1 LSAEN
6 VSLVRA
12 FYEYSGGRDLVEALS
27 GEEFVEAGEEA
38 FGHIIDPEFEFVLV
52 RGDVG
57 EQGVYPG
64 VRGLVK
70 GMRDWVASFRSY
82 VTEVEDLVDLGDRV
96 IVLTD
101 EHGVSR
107 SGEVPI
113 RQRGAVIWTF
123 RGDRVS
129 RIETYL
135 QRNAAFQALAEAEQE
150 KLARAGLRTGP
161 AT

>member
-1 LSAEN
+1 
-6 VSLVRA
+6 
-12 FYEYSGGRDLVEALS
+12 
-27 GEEFVEAGEEA
+27 
-38 FGHIIDPEFEFVLV
+38 
-52 RGDVG
+52 
-57 EQGVYPG
+57 
-64 VRGLVK
+64 
-70 GMRDWVASFRSY
+70 
-82 VTEVEDLVDLGDRV
+82 VTEVEDLVDLGNRV
-96 IVLTD
+96 MVLTD

-150 KLARAGLRTGP
+150 QLARAGLQTGP

>member
-1 LSAEN
+1 
-6 VSLVRA
+6 
-12 FYEYSGGRDLVEALS
+12 
-27 GEEFVEAGEEA
+27 
-38 FGHIIDPEFEFVLV
+38 
-52 RGDVG
+52 
-57 EQGVYPG
+57 
-64 VRGLVK
+64 
-70 GMRDWVASFRSY
+70 
-82 VTEVEDLVDLGDRV
+82 VTEVEDLVDLGNRV
-96 IVLTD
+96 MVLTD

-135 QRNAAFQALAEAEQE
+135 QRSAALQALAEAEQE
-150 KLARAGLRTGP
+150 QLARAGLRTGP